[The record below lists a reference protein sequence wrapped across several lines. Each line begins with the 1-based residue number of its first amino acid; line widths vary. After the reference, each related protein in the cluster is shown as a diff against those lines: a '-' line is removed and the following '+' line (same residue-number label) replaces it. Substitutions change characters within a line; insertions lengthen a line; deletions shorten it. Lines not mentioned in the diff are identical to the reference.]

1 MRSAAG
7 GSIKVSGTICE
18 VAHLAYGSASLL
30 RCPATCSHPMNLII
44 DLVRWLWQRDQ
55 RESDGVVVRTT
66 EGDDRSSMAEFVRLL
81 QMHDDDGR
89 RSNYPD

>member
-1 MRSAAG
+1 
-7 GSIKVSGTICE
+7 
-18 VAHLAYGSASLL
+18 
-30 RCPATCSHPMNLII
+30 MNLII